1 MSPEEK
7 IRFLRNEI
15 SLHNHNYYVLSKP
28 IISDYEFDQL
38 YNELIVLEDQ
48 FPEYYDDNSPSKRV
62 GSDISSEF
70 KSFPHSKPML
80 SLSNTYSDIEIT
92 DFDKRIKKLTNDPIE
107 YVCELKYDGVSISIE
122 YKNGEFFQALT
133 RGDGI
138 KGDDVTNNVKTIKSI
153 PLKLKGD
160 YPNHFFIRGEI
171 FLSIE
176 NFNELNKSRIS
187 QGLIPFS
194 NPRNTA
200 SGTLKMQK
208 SSEVAKRKL
217 DCFLYYIIG
226 DNLPYNSHYD
236 NLIKAKEWGFK
247 IPDEISLK
255 KNIKGVIDFTNDW
268 NLKRKN
274 LPYEIDGIVIKVN
287 SLDQQN
293 SMGFTSKFPRWA
305 IAFKFKALQVETILN
320 SISYQIGR
328 TGAVTPVAN
337 LDPVN
342 VSGTIVKRASL
353 HNADQISKLDVR
365 IGDHVYIE
373 KGGEII
379 PKIVEV
385 NKSKRNLNISEKLIF
400 IRNCPECGSE
410 IQRKIGEAQHY
421 CKNYNFC
428 PPQIKGRI
436 EHFVSRKAMNIDGI
450 GKMQIEKLFDE
461 GLLLDIA
468 DLYLLNKNHL
478 INLRGFEDTLIEKL
492 LSSIESSKEVP
503 FEKVL
508 FGLGIRFVGETV
520 AKTLVKKFNSI
531 EKLMLV
537 SFDELISV
545 DEIGEKIAKSVVK
558 YFEKKENLHLIQKL
572 LKLGL
577 QFSSKIEKNTSN
589 ILDGKTIVISG
600 LFVVKSRSEIK
611 NLIEKNGGKNSS
623 SISKKTSFIIAG
635 QNMGPKKK
643 KLAEQLGLK
652 LISENDF
659 LSMIS

>member
-28 IISDYEFDQL
+28 VISDYEFDQL

-62 GSDISSEF
+62 GSDISLEF

-122 YKNGEFFQALT
+122 YKNGEFVQALT

-236 NLIKAKEWGFK
+236 NLIKAKEW
-247 IPDEISLK
+247 
-255 KNIKGVIDFTNDW
+255 
-268 NLKRKN
+268 
-274 LPYEIDGIVIKVN
+274 
-287 SLDQQN
+287 
-293 SMGFTSKFPRWA
+293 
-305 IAFKFKALQVETILN
+305 
-320 SISYQIGR
+320 
-328 TGAVTPVAN
+328 
-337 LDPVN
+337 
-342 VSGTIVKRASL
+342 
-353 HNADQISKLDVR
+353 
-365 IGDHVYIE
+365 
-373 KGGEII
+373 
-379 PKIVEV
+379 
-385 NKSKRNLNISEKLIF
+385 
-400 IRNCPECGSE
+400 
-410 IQRKIGEAQHY
+410 
-421 CKNYNFC
+421 
-428 PPQIKGRI
+428 
-436 EHFVSRKAMNIDGI
+436 
-450 GKMQIEKLFDE
+450 
-461 GLLLDIA
+461 
-468 DLYLLNKNHL
+468 
-478 INLRGFEDTLIEKL
+478 
-492 LSSIESSKEVP
+492 
-503 FEKVL
+503 
-508 FGLGIRFVGETV
+508 
-520 AKTLVKKFNSI
+520 
-531 EKLMLV
+531 
-537 SFDELISV
+537 
-545 DEIGEKIAKSVVK
+545 
-558 YFEKKENLHLIQKL
+558 
-572 LKLGL
+572 
-577 QFSSKIEKNTSN
+577 
-589 ILDGKTIVISG
+589 
-600 LFVVKSRSEIK
+600 
-611 NLIEKNGGKNSS
+611 
-623 SISKKTSFIIAG
+623 
-635 QNMGPKKK
+635 
-643 KLAEQLGLK
+643 
-652 LISENDF
+652 
-659 LSMIS
+659 

>member
-187 QGLIPFS
+187 QNLIPFS

-217 DCFLYYIIG
+217 DCFLYYVIG

-255 KNIKGVIDFTNDW
+255 KNIKGVIDFTNNWDS
-268 NLKRKN
+268 KRKN

-385 NKSKRNLNISEKLIF
+385 NKSKRNLNNSEKLIF

-450 GKMQIEKLFDE
+450 GKMQIEKLFNE

-468 DLYLLNKNHL
+468 DLYLLNKDHL

-492 LSSIESSKEVP
+492 LFSIESSKKVP

-508 FGLGIRFVGETV
+508 FSLGIRFVGETV
-520 AKTLVKKFNSI
+520 AKTIVKKFNSI

-537 SFDELISV
+537 SFDELILV

-558 YFEKKENLHLIQKL
+558 FFQKKENLHLIQKL

-600 LFVVKSRSEIK
+600 LFVIKSRSEIK

-643 KLAEQLGLK
+643 NLAEQLGLK

>member
-1 MSPEEK
+1 MNPEEK

-107 YVCELKYDGVSISIE
+107 YVCELKYDGVSVSIE

-138 KGDDVTNNVKTIKSI
+138 KGDDVSNNVKTIKSI

-160 YPNHFFIRGEI
+160 YPDHFFIRGEI

-187 QGLIPFS
+187 QNLIPFS

-217 DCFLYYIIG
+217 DCFLYYVIG

-255 KNIKGVIDFTNDW
+255 KNIKGVIDFTNNWDS
-268 NLKRKN
+268 KRKN

-385 NKSKRNLNISEKLIF
+385 NKSKRNLNNSEKLIF

-450 GKMQIEKLFDE
+450 GKMQIEKLFNE

-468 DLYLLNKNHL
+468 DLYLLNKDHL

-492 LSSIESSKEVP
+492 LFSIESSKKVP

-508 FGLGIRFVGETV
+508 FSLGIRFVGETV
-520 AKTLVKKFNSI
+520 AKTIVKKFNSI

-545 DEIGEKIAKSVVK
+545 DEIGEKIAKSIVK

-643 KLAEQLGLK
+643 NLAEQLGLK

>member
-28 IISDYEFDQL
+28 VISDYEFDQL

-62 GSDISSEF
+62 GSDISLEF

-122 YKNGEFFQALT
+122 YKNGEFVQALT

-268 NLKRKN
+268 NLKRNN

-385 NKSKRNLNISEKLIF
+385 NKSKRNLNNSEKLIF

-468 DLYLLNKNHL
+468 DLYLLNKDHL

-492 LSSIESSKEVP
+492 LFSIESSKKVP

-520 AKTLVKKFNSI
+520 AKTLVNKFNSI
-531 EKLMLV
+531 EKLMVV

-558 YFEKKENLHLIQKL
+558 YFQKKENLHLIQKL
-572 LKLGL
+572 IKLGL
-577 QFSSKIEKNTSN
+577 QFSSKTEKNISN
-589 ILDGKTIVISG
+589 ILEGKTIVISG

-659 LSMIS
+659 LLMIS

>member
-28 IISDYEFDQL
+28 VISDYEFDQL

-62 GSDISSEF
+62 GSDISLEF

-122 YKNGEFFQALT
+122 YKNGEFVQALT

-268 NLKRKN
+268 NLKRNN

-353 HNADQISKLDVR
+353 HNADQISKLDIR

-385 NKSKRNLNISEKLIF
+385 NKSKRNLNNSEKLIF

-468 DLYLLNKNHL
+468 DLYLLNKDHL

-492 LSSIESSKEVP
+492 LFSIESSKKVP

-520 AKTLVKKFNSI
+520 AKTLVNKFNSI
-531 EKLMLV
+531 EKLMVV

-558 YFEKKENLHLIQKL
+558 YFQKKENLHLIQKL
-572 LKLGL
+572 IKLGL
-577 QFSSKIEKNTSN
+577 QFSSKTEKNISN
-589 ILDGKTIVISG
+589 ILEGKTIVISG

>member
-28 IISDYEFDQL
+28 VISDYEFDQL

-62 GSDISSEF
+62 GSDISLEF

-122 YKNGEFFQALT
+122 YKNGEFVQALT

-385 NKSKRNLNISEKLIF
+385 NKSKRNLNNSEKLIF

-468 DLYLLNKNHL
+468 DLYLLNKDHL

-492 LSSIESSKEVP
+492 LFSIESSKKVP

-520 AKTLVKKFNSI
+520 AKTLVNKFNSI
-531 EKLMLV
+531 EKLMVV

-558 YFEKKENLHLIQKL
+558 YFQKKENLHLIQKL
-572 LKLGL
+572 IKLGL
-577 QFSSKIEKNTSN
+577 QFSSKTEKNISN
-589 ILDGKTIVISG
+589 ILEGKTIVISG

-659 LSMIS
+659 LLMIS

>member
-1 MSPEEK
+1 MNPEEK

-15 SLHNHNYYVLSKP
+15 SIHNHNYYVLNSP

-38 YNELIVLEDQ
+38 YNELIILEDQ
-48 FPEYYDDNSPSKRV
+48 FPEYYDKNSPSKRV

-70 KSFPHSKPML
+70 NSFSHSKPML
-80 SLSNTYSDIEIT
+80 SLSNTYTDIEIIN
-92 DFDKRIKKLTNDPIE
+92 FDKRIKKLTNDPIE

-122 YKNGEFFQALT
+122 YKNGEFVQALT

-138 KGDDVTNNVKTIKSI
+138 NGDDVTNNVKTIKSI

-187 QGLIPFS
+187 QNLTPFS

-247 IPDEISLK
+247 IPEEISLK
-255 KNIKGVIDFTNDW
+255 KNIEGVVGFTNNW
-268 NLKRKN
+268 NFKRKN

-287 SLDQQN
+287 SLFQQN
-293 SMGFTSKFPRWA
+293 LMGFTSKFPRWA

-337 LDPVN
+337 LDPIN
-342 VSGTIVKRASL
+342 ISGTIVKRASL
-353 HNADQISKLDVR
+353 HNADQISKLDIR

-379 PKIVEV
+379 PKIIEV
-385 NKSKRNLNISEKLIF
+385 NKSKRNINNSEKLIF
-400 IRNCPECGSE
+400 IKNCPECGSQIE
-410 IQRKIGEAQHY
+410 RNDGEAQHY

-436 EHFVSRKAMNIDGI
+436 EHFVSRKAMNIDGV

-461 GLLLDIA
+461 GLLIDIS
-468 DLYLLNKNHL
+468 DLYQLNKDLL
-478 INLRGFEDTLIEKL
+478 IKLRGFEDTLIEKL
-492 LSSIESSKEVP
+492 LFSIESSKNIP

-531 EKLMLV
+531 EKLISV
-537 SFDELISV
+537 SFDELTSV
-545 DEIGEKIAKSVVK
+545 DEIGEKIAQSVVE
-558 YFEKKENLHLIQKL
+558 YFQKDENLLLIQKL
-572 LKLGL
+572 IKLGL
-577 QFSSKIEKNTSN
+577 QLSSTVDKNTSN
-589 ILDGKTIVISG
+589 LLEGKTIVISG
-600 LFVVKSRSEIK
+600 LFVAKSRSEIK

-623 SISKKTSFIIAG
+623 SISKKTSFIVAG

-643 KLAEQLGLK
+643 ALAEELGLK

>member
-62 GSDISSEF
+62 GSDISLEF

-122 YKNGEFFQALT
+122 YKNGEFVQALT

-385 NKSKRNLNISEKLIF
+385 NKSKRNLNNSEKLIF

-468 DLYLLNKNHL
+468 DLYLLNKDHL

-492 LSSIESSKEVP
+492 LFSIESSKKVP

-520 AKTLVKKFNSI
+520 AKTLVNKFNSI
-531 EKLMLV
+531 EKLMVV

-558 YFEKKENLHLIQKL
+558 YFQKKENLHLIQKL

-577 QFSSKIEKNTSN
+577 QFSSKIEKNISN
-589 ILDGKTIVISG
+589 ILEGKTIVISG

-611 NLIEKNGGKNSS
+611 NLIEKNGGKSSS

-659 LSMIS
+659 LLMIS

>member
-62 GSDISSEF
+62 GSDISLEF

-122 YKNGEFFQALT
+122 YKNGEFVQALT

-385 NKSKRNLNISEKLIF
+385 NKSKRNLNNSEKLIF

-468 DLYLLNKNHL
+468 DLYLLNKDHL

-492 LSSIESSKEVP
+492 LFSIESSKKVP

-531 EKLMLV
+531 EKLMV
-537 SFDELISV
+537 ISFDELISV

-558 YFEKKENLHLIQKL
+558 YFQKKENLHLIQKL

-589 ILDGKTIVISG
+589 ILEGKTIVISG

-643 KLAEQLGLK
+643 NLAEQLGLK

>member
-28 IISDYEFDQL
+28 VISDYEFDQL

-62 GSDISSEF
+62 GSDISLEF

-122 YKNGEFFQALT
+122 YKNGEFVQALT

-187 QGLIPFS
+187 QDLIPFS

-305 IAFKFKALQVETILN
+305 IAFKFKALQVETVLN

-353 HNADQISKLDVR
+353 HNADQISKLDIR

-385 NKSKRNLNISEKLIF
+385 NKSKRNLNNSEKLIF

-468 DLYLLNKNHL
+468 DLYLLNKDHL

-492 LSSIESSKEVP
+492 LFSIESSKKVP

-520 AKTLVKKFNSI
+520 AKTLVNKFNSI
-531 EKLMLV
+531 EKLMVV

-558 YFEKKENLHLIQKL
+558 YFQKKENLHLIQKL
-572 LKLGL
+572 IKLGL

-589 ILDGKTIVISG
+589 LLEGKNIVISG

>member
-28 IISDYEFDQL
+28 VISDYEFDQL

-62 GSDISSEF
+62 GSDISLEF

-122 YKNGEFFQALT
+122 YKNGEFVQALT

-337 LDPVN
+337 LDPVY

-353 HNADQISKLDVR
+353 HNADQISKLDIR

-385 NKSKRNLNISEKLIF
+385 NKSKRNLNNSEKLIF

-468 DLYLLNKNHL
+468 DLYLLNKDHL

-492 LSSIESSKEVP
+492 LFSIESSKKVP

-520 AKTLVKKFNSI
+520 AKTLVNKFNSI
-531 EKLMLV
+531 EKLMVV

-558 YFEKKENLHLIQKL
+558 YFQKKENLHLIQKL
-572 LKLGL
+572 IKLGL
-577 QFSSKIEKNTSN
+577 QFSSKIEKNISN
-589 ILDGKTIVISG
+589 ILEGKTIVISG

>member
-28 IISDYEFDQL
+28 VISDYEFDQL

-62 GSDISSEF
+62 GSDISLEF

-122 YKNGEFFQALT
+122 YKNGEFVQALT

-268 NLKRKN
+268 NLKRNN

-385 NKSKRNLNISEKLIF
+385 NKSKRNLNNSEKLIF

-468 DLYLLNKNHL
+468 DLYLLNKDHL

-492 LSSIESSKEVP
+492 LFSIESSKKVP

-520 AKTLVKKFNSI
+520 AKTLVNKFNSI
-531 EKLMLV
+531 EKLMVV

-558 YFEKKENLHLIQKL
+558 YFQKKENLHLIQKL
-572 LKLGL
+572 IKLGL
-577 QFSSKIEKNTSN
+577 QFSSKTEKNISN
-589 ILDGKTIVISG
+589 ILEGKTIVISG

>member
-28 IISDYEFDQL
+28 VISDYEFDQL

-62 GSDISSEF
+62 GSDISLEF

-122 YKNGEFFQALT
+122 YKNGEFVQALT

-153 PLKLKGD
+153 PLKLRGD

-217 DCFLYYIIG
+217 DCFLYYIIV

-247 IPDEISLK
+247 IPNEISLK

-385 NKSKRNLNISEKLIF
+385 NKSKRNLNNSEKLIF

-461 GLLLDIA
+461 GLLLNIA
-468 DLYLLNKNHL
+468 DLYLLNKDHL

-492 LSSIESSKEVP
+492 LFSIESSKKVP

-520 AKTLVKKFNSI
+520 AKTLVNKFNSI
-531 EKLMLV
+531 EKLMVV

-558 YFEKKENLHLIQKL
+558 YFQKKENLHLIQKL
-572 LKLGL
+572 IKLGL
-577 QFSSKIEKNTSN
+577 QFSSKIEKNISN
-589 ILDGKTIVISG
+589 ILECKTIVISV
-600 LFVVKSRSEIK
+600 LFVLKSRSEIK

-652 LISENDF
+652 LMSENDF

>member
-28 IISDYEFDQL
+28 VISDYEFDQL

-62 GSDISSEF
+62 GSDISLEF

-92 DFDKRIKKLTNDPIE
+92 DFDKRINKLTNEPIE

-122 YKNGEFFQALT
+122 YKNGEFVQALT

-337 LDPVN
+337 LDPVY

-353 HNADQISKLDVR
+353 HNADQISKLDIR

-385 NKSKRNLNISEKLIF
+385 NKSKRNLNNSEKLIF

-468 DLYLLNKNHL
+468 DLYLLNKDHL

-492 LSSIESSKEVP
+492 LFSIESSKKVP

-520 AKTLVKKFNSI
+520 AKTLVNKFNSI
-531 EKLMLV
+531 EKLMVV

-558 YFEKKENLHLIQKL
+558 YFQKKENLHLIQKL
-572 LKLGL
+572 IKLGL
-577 QFSSKIEKNTSN
+577 QFSSKIEKNISN
-589 ILDGKTIVISG
+589 ILEGKTIVISG

>member
-28 IISDYEFDQL
+28 VISDYEFDQL

-62 GSDISSEF
+62 GSDISLEF

-122 YKNGEFFQALT
+122 YKNGEFVQALT

-385 NKSKRNLNISEKLIF
+385 NKSKRNLNNSEKLIF

-468 DLYLLNKNHL
+468 DLYLLNKDHL

-492 LSSIESSKEVP
+492 LFSIESSKKVP

-520 AKTLVKKFNSI
+520 AKTLVNKFNSI
-531 EKLMLV
+531 EKLMVV

-558 YFEKKENLHLIQKL
+558 YFQKKENLHLIQKL

-577 QFSSKIEKNTSN
+577 QFSSKIEKNISN
-589 ILDGKTIVISG
+589 ILEGKTIVISG

>member
-28 IISDYEFDQL
+28 VISDYEFDQL

-122 YKNGEFFQALT
+122 YKNGEFVQALT

-385 NKSKRNLNISEKLIF
+385 NKSKRNLNNSEKLIF

-468 DLYLLNKNHL
+468 DLYLLNKDHL

-492 LSSIESSKEVP
+492 LFSIESSKKVP

-520 AKTLVKKFNSI
+520 AKTLFNKFNSI
-531 EKLMLV
+531 EKLMVV

-558 YFEKKENLHLIQKL
+558 YFQKKENLHLIQKL

-577 QFSSKIEKNTSN
+577 QFSSKIEKNLSN
-589 ILDGKTIVISG
+589 ILG
-600 LFVVKSRSEIK
+600 VK
-611 NLIEKNGGKNSS
+611 L
-623 SISKKTSFIIAG
+623 
-635 QNMGPKKK
+635 
-643 KLAEQLGLK
+643 
-652 LISENDF
+652 
-659 LSMIS
+659 

>member
-28 IISDYEFDQL
+28 VISDYEFDQL

-62 GSDISSEF
+62 GSDISLEF

-122 YKNGEFFQALT
+122 YKNGEFVQALT

-337 LDPVN
+337 LDPVY

-353 HNADQISKLDVR
+353 HNADQISKLDIR

-385 NKSKRNLNISEKLIF
+385 NKSKRNLNNSEKLIF

-468 DLYLLNKNHL
+468 DLYLLNKDHL

-492 LSSIESSKEVP
+492 LFSIESSKKVP

-520 AKTLVKKFNSI
+520 AKTLVNKFNSI
-531 EKLMLV
+531 EKLMVV

-558 YFEKKENLHLIQKL
+558 YFQKKENLHLIQKL

-577 QFSSKIEKNTSN
+577 QFSSKIEKNISN
-589 ILDGKTIVISG
+589 ILEGKTIVISG

>member
-28 IISDYEFDQL
+28 VISDYEFDQL

-62 GSDISSEF
+62 GSDISLEF

-122 YKNGEFFQALT
+122 YKNGEFVQALT

-385 NKSKRNLNISEKLIF
+385 NKSKRNLNNSEKLIF

-468 DLYLLNKNHL
+468 DLYLLNKDHL

-492 LSSIESSKEVP
+492 LFSIESSKKVP

-520 AKTLVKKFNSI
+520 AKTLVNKFNSI
-531 EKLMLV
+531 EKLMVV

-558 YFEKKENLHLIQKL
+558 YFQKKENLHLIQKL
-572 LKLGL
+572 IKLGL
-577 QFSSKIEKNTSN
+577 QFSSKIEKNISN
-589 ILDGKTIVISG
+589 ILEGKTIVISG

>member
-62 GSDISSEF
+62 GSDISLEF

-122 YKNGEFFQALT
+122 YKNGEFVQALT

-385 NKSKRNLNISEKLIF
+385 NKSKRNLNNSEKLIF

-468 DLYLLNKNHL
+468 DLYLLNKDHL

-492 LSSIESSKEVP
+492 LFSIESSKKVP

-531 EKLMLV
+531 EKLMV
-537 SFDELISV
+537 ISFDELISV

-558 YFEKKENLHLIQKL
+558 YFQKKENLHLIQKL

-589 ILDGKTIVISG
+589 ILEGKTIVISG

-611 NLIEKNGGKNSS
+611 NLIEINGGKNSS

-643 KLAEQLGLK
+643 NLAEQLGLK

>member
-255 KNIKGVIDFTNDW
+255 KNIKGVIDFTSDW
-268 NLKRKN
+268 NSKRKN

>member
-122 YKNGEFFQALT
+122 YKNGEFVQALT

-293 SMGFTSKFPRWA
+293 SMG
-305 IAFKFKALQVETILN
+305 
-320 SISYQIGR
+320 
-328 TGAVTPVAN
+328 
-337 LDPVN
+337 
-342 VSGTIVKRASL
+342 
-353 HNADQISKLDVR
+353 
-365 IGDHVYIE
+365 
-373 KGGEII
+373 
-379 PKIVEV
+379 
-385 NKSKRNLNISEKLIF
+385 
-400 IRNCPECGSE
+400 
-410 IQRKIGEAQHY
+410 Y
-421 CKNYNFC
+421 C
-428 PPQIKGRI
+428 I
-436 EHFVSRKAMNIDGI
+436 
-450 GKMQIEKLFDE
+450 
-461 GLLLDIA
+461 
-468 DLYLLNKNHL
+468 
-478 INLRGFEDTLIEKL
+478 
-492 LSSIESSKEVP
+492 
-503 FEKVL
+503 
-508 FGLGIRFVGETV
+508 
-520 AKTLVKKFNSI
+520 
-531 EKLMLV
+531 
-537 SFDELISV
+537 
-545 DEIGEKIAKSVVK
+545 
-558 YFEKKENLHLIQKL
+558 
-572 LKLGL
+572 
-577 QFSSKIEKNTSN
+577 
-589 ILDGKTIVISG
+589 
-600 LFVVKSRSEIK
+600 
-611 NLIEKNGGKNSS
+611 
-623 SISKKTSFIIAG
+623 
-635 QNMGPKKK
+635 
-643 KLAEQLGLK
+643 
-652 LISENDF
+652 
-659 LSMIS
+659 

>member
-62 GSDISSEF
+62 GSDISLEF

-122 YKNGEFFQALT
+122 YKNGEFVQALT

-353 HNADQISKLDVR
+353 HNADQISKLDIR

-385 NKSKRNLNISEKLIF
+385 NKSKRNLNNSEKLIF

-468 DLYLLNKNHL
+468 DLYLLNKDHL

-492 LSSIESSKEVP
+492 LFSIESSKKVP

-520 AKTLVKKFNSI
+520 AKTLVNKFNSI
-531 EKLMLV
+531 EKLMVV

-558 YFEKKENLHLIQKL
+558 YFQKKENLHLIQKL
-572 LKLGL
+572 IKLGL
-577 QFSSKIEKNTSN
+577 QFSSKTEKNISN
-589 ILDGKTIVISG
+589 ILEGKTIVISG